1 MYRHHH
7 LRRTGLALAAPLA
20 SLALLITPALA
31 GAGAAEAKAAS
42 CSSWT
47 TGSPPSPGSFDNLLR
62 AVTALSACNVWAVG
76 DYANNAG
83 QRLTLAEHW
92 NGTSWKVVHT
102 PNAGDVDL
110 LTAVSA
116 VSPGN
121 VWAVGH
127 ADGRS
132 LILHWNGRKW
142 ARVPSPSPGSFADLN
157 GVVALSTSSG

>member
-31 GAGAAEAKAAS
+31 GAGVAEAKAAS

-92 NGTSWKVVHT
+92 NGTSWAVQST
-102 PNAGDVDL
+102 PNVALDPFDYLFGIAC
-110 LTAVSA
+110 TSA
-116 VSPGN
+116 TGCM
-121 VWAVGH
+121 AVGE
-127 ADGRS
+127 AQSD
-132 LILHWNGRKW
+132 
-142 ARVPSPSPGSFADLN
+142 
-157 GVVALSTSSG
+157 SGNTTLTLAERRT